1 MVAQSILTHAF
12 ACFSAGV
19 SAVFDEIK
27 TLLTTIQNETSA
39 HRKEFLSFKSQIEDD
54 VRSLKDDLSILN
66 DSVKGLNTSFQEQL
80 TGQQQM
86 ASEITYIKI
95 SIGTSQSFM
104 AINSQVVDTKLNTLN
119 SKLELLNIRLPQNQ
133 QQTASELTQLQTS
146 LTSTNSKLNTLS
158 ITTNQLSTDHQQ
170 IIEELSQF
178 QTLWKNLTCIREYM
192 DHNLSNVMDH
202 NVSNITG
209 PYTCGGTGGWRRVV
223 YLNMTDPSTTCP
235 SGWQLTGY
243 SKRTCG
249 RVTHTG
255 TAATCDSV
263 AFPVAGGGYNRVCGR
278 IKAYQ
283 YGYPDAFE
291 AYHDGDVTTIDGA
304 YVSGISLTH
313 GSPRLH
319 IWTFAAGS
327 SENEPANSY
336 EDACPCDAS
345 TNIRVPSFI
354 GGSYFC
360 ESGVN
365 VGRATSDVL
374 YADDPLWD
382 GQNCTSSSTCC
393 SFNTPPYFVKELPTS
408 TTDDIE
414 ARLCVLDTDTSD
426 DVAVELIEL
435 YVQENIYHSVMG
447 PYTCGGTGGWR
458 RVVYLDMTD
467 PSTTCPSGWQLTG
480 HSKRTCGIVSTQ
492 SPDCDSVT
500 FPVSGGEYS
509 RVCGRIKAYQQG
521 LTDGFEAYHDGDVT
535 TIDGAYVSGVS
546 LTHSNPRN
554 HIWTLAAGR
563 SEALP
568 THEDACPCDASVTVR
583 VPPFVGNDYFCESG
597 QNVGDRDIFH
607 PNDPL
612 WDGQNCTSSSTCCS
626 FNTPP
631 YFVKQL
637 PTSTTDD
644 IEARLCQL
652 DGDYSAVELIELYVQ

>member
-1 MVAQSILTHAF
+1 MVAQSIMTHAF
-12 ACFSAGV
+12 ACISAGV
-19 SAVFDEIK
+19 SAAFDEIK
-27 TLLTTIQNETSA
+27 TLLTTIKNETSA

-54 VRSLKDDLSILN
+54 VGSLKDDLSILN
-66 DSVKGLNTSFQEQL
+66 DSV
-80 TGQQQM
+80 
-86 ASEITYIKI
+86 
-95 SIGTSQSFM
+95 
-104 AINSQVVDTKLNTLN
+104 
-119 SKLELLNIRLPQNQ
+119 
-133 QQTASELTQLQTS
+133 
-146 LTSTNSKLNTLS
+146 STNSRLNTLS
-158 ITTNQLSTDHQQ
+158 ITTNQLSTDH
-170 IIEELSQF
+170 IIEELSQL
-178 QTLWKNLTCIREYM
+178 QTLWKNLTCIQE
-192 DHNLSNVMDH
+192 N
-202 NVSNITG
+202 NVSNTMG

-249 RVTHTG
+249 RMTHTG
-255 TAATCDSV
+255 SAATCDSV
-263 AFPVAGGGYNRVCGR
+263 AFTVAGGGYNRVCGR

-365 VGRATSDVL
+365 VGTATSDVL

-393 SFNTPPYFVKELPTS
+393 SFNTPPYFVKQLPTS

-500 FPVSGGEYS
+500 FPVSGGDYT
-509 RVCGRIKAYQQG
+509 RVCGRIKAYQYSQ
-521 LTDGFEAYHDGDVT
+521 TDAFEAYHEGIVT

-546 LTHSNPRN
+546 LTHGTPPRS
-554 HIWTLAAGR
+554 HVWTFAAGA
-563 SEALP
+563 SEAEP
-568 THEDACPCDASVTVR
+568 TWVDACPCDASIAIR
-583 VPPFVGNDYFCESG
+583 VPPFVGDDYFCESG
-597 QNVGDRDIFH
+597 RNIPGNPGGFYPD
-607 PNDPL
+607 DPL

-637 PTSTTDD
+637 PISTTDD

-652 DGDYSAVELIELYVQ
+652 DGHYSAVELIELYVQ